1 MVIWDVK
8 SDLYLEGKAIVSQP
22 STGVQVL
29 WRLIAMSNIAACI
42 ENIWSL
48 QFDKNSVDPVSYMV
62 LENWEGRTGCIVAS
76 DILDQCDQFCNLC
89 EKEEAIG
96 DEEDMEGG
104 VEDVVLGGRG
114 GEDDVAKA
122 GEDEAEQSEHVK
134 NQQEEVHLFFTWFEL
149 I

>member
-1 MVIWDVK
+1 MI
-8 SDLYLEGKAIVSQP
+8 
-22 STGVQVL
+22 
-29 WRLIAMSNIAACI
+29 
-42 ENIWSL
+42 
-48 QFDKNSVDPVSYMV
+48 
-62 LENWEGRTGCIVAS
+62 LENWEGGTGRIVAS

-89 EKEEAIG
+89 EKEEAVG

-104 VEDVVLGGRG
+104 VEDVVLGGQG